1 MASKTKN
8 LSETTNAVFENAA
21 TYMIGIVVSEYH
33 SAICNKLLDGALQT
47 LTEYGV
53 DERHVAV
60 VYAPGSFEIPLA
72 ARWLF
77 DADDFDAIICLGCVI
92 KGDTEHDRYINES
105 ISNALMKMSI
115 EDACP
120 YLFGVLTVN
129 SEEQAEDRA
138 GGKYGNKGAECATA
152 ALKMLA
158 LRDSMDDSNSADED
172 EEEGD

>member
-8 LSETTNAVFENAA
+8 LSEQSSAVYENAA

-33 SAICNKLLDGALQT
+33 SEICNKLLDGALQT
-47 LTEYGV
+47 LVENGV
-53 DERHVAV
+53 DERNVAV
-60 VYAPGSFEIPLA
+60 VYAPGAFEIPLA

-92 KGDTEHDRYINES
+92 KGDTDHDRYINES
-105 ISNALMKMSI
+105 ISSALMKMSV

-129 SEEQAEDRA
+129 TEEQAEDRA
-138 GGKYGNKGAECATA
+138 GGKYGNKGSECSTA

-158 LRDSMDDSNSADED
+158 LRDSMAGSDDD